1 MSSLLKA
8 CLLSAVVAGVAPASA
23 QTVPSSNNNWY
34 IGVQAGLLNNYGS
47 YGGDLNFSSHIH
59 PSFGILGGKWFN
71 PWIGAQLQFNFGHN
85 TGASNLANQ
94 LGPDYCY
101 GFNTLSAN
109 LDAVVNLTRLFGG
122 SAYQGRFNLDL
133 IGGVGLVNT
142 FGFNK
147 QWWNEDGVVVTNE
160 DGKTAIAMAH
170 NTDGSSLFGYKF
182 GLQGRYALS
191 RTLELSLEVTN
202 TFTGDKYDGY
212 DLDGSNDG
220 YINILVGL
228 NYRIPTGE
236 KAASNVKQRASREER
251 NNAAA
256 LKRAQEWQKQQDEK
270 KAAAQKAAAA
280 KAEAEAQKRKE
291 VEAAEKA
298 KAEVARKKAQE
309 ADRKAELEAQ
319 KAEQAARQKV
329 RKAEQKTEDEV
340 TAVAAT
346 KSETSNTYAD
356 NNANHYQFAIDFE
369 GNSNTLSAAAKKIV
383 ADAAAQLLKLN
394 NDDDLYIT
402 IRGQKAKNVDKFLQR
417 AEAVRN
423 ELLNEHFIAAGRVF
437 VERESAIVRS
447 ISSQTQ
453 CVIIYIAE

>member
-191 RTLELSLEVTN
+191 RTLELLLEVTN

-270 KAAAQKAAAA
+270 KAAAQKAATA
-280 KAEAEAQKRKE
+280 KAEAQKRKE

-298 KAEVARKKAQE
+298 KAEAARKKAQE

>member
-1 MSSLLKA
+1 MSSFLKA
-8 CLLSAVVAGVAPASA
+8 CLLSAVVAGVAPANA
-23 QTVPSSNNNWY
+23 QTSPSSNNNWY
-34 IGVQAGLLNNYGS
+34 VGVQAGLLNNYGS
-47 YGGDLNFSSHIH
+47 YGSDLNFSSHIH

-122 SAYQGRFNLDL
+122 SSYQGKFNLDF

-142 FGFNK
+142 FGFNE
-147 QWWNEDGVVVTNE
+147 QWWNEDGVLVTNE
-160 DGKTAIAMAH
+160 DGKTAMAMAH

-191 RTLELSLEVTN
+191 STLELSLEVTN

-228 NYRIPTGE
+228 NYRIPTGK
-236 KAASNVKQRASREER
+236 KATSNVKQRSSREER
-251 NNAAA
+251 DNAAA
-256 LKRAQEWQKQQDEK
+256 LKRAQEWQKQQAEK
-270 KAAAQKAAAA
+270 KAAAQKAAKAE
-280 KAEAEAQKRKE
+280 AEAEAQKRKE

-298 KAEVARKKAQE
+298 KAEAARKKAQE
-309 ADRKAELEAQ
+309 ADRKAELKAQ
-319 KAEQAARQKV
+319 
-329 RKAEQKTEDEV
+329 KAEQKTEDEV
-340 TAVAAT
+340 AAVAAT
-346 KSETSNTYAD
+346 ESETSNTYVD
-356 NNANHYQFAIDFE
+356 NNANHYQFTIDFE
-369 GNSNTLSAAAKKIV
+369 GNSNALSAAGKKVV

>member
-202 TFTGDKYDGY
+202 TFTGDQYDGY

-270 KAAAQKAAAA
+270 KAAAQKAATA
-280 KAEAEAQKRKE
+280 KAEAQKRKE